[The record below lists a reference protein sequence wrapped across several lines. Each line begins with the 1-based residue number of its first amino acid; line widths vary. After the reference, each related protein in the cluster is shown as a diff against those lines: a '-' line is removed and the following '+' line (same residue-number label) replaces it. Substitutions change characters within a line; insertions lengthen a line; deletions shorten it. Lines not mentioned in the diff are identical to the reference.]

1 MFVRRLVQ
9 VCLTIIVAA
18 VAVPAAAQDGSFYGS
33 VFGGVSFARDSDIA
47 VRVPGPQ
54 RISGEMEFDTGWL
67 AGVAGGYGWAN
78 GFAVEGEYSF
88 TRNGLDQEHLN
99 NIGTIGVDGEIDT
112 QAVMINGYYRF
123 DTGTG
128 FTPYIGAGAGVGFMK
143 VSALADG
150 NTTRFRANDTQFA
163 YQAIAGLSYA
173 FTSNV
178 RLGVE
183 YRFFGVTEPTFS
195 DNPDG
200 NGSVST
206 DIKRQNQ
213 NVLMKLSYSFN

>member
-1 MFVRRLVQ
+1 MAFRRFFQ
-9 VCLTIIVAA
+9 ICLMVAA
-18 VAVPAAAQDGSFYGS
+18 VAAASPAQAQDQGIYGS
-33 VFGGVSFARDSDIA
+33 VFGGASFARDSDID
-47 VRVPGPQ
+47 VSVPGPQ
-54 RISGEMEFDTGWL
+54 FISGEMEFDTGWL

-78 GFAVEGEYSF
+78 GLAVEGEYSF
-88 TRNGLDQEHLN
+88 TRNGLDQEHLK
-99 NIGTIGVDGEIDT
+99 NIGTLGVDGEIDT

-150 NTTRFRANDTQFA
+150 STTRFRANDTQFA

-173 FTSNV
+173 FTPNV

-200 NGSVST
+200 NGTVST

-213 NVLMKLSYSFN
+213 NVVLKLSYSFN

>member
-1 MFVRRLVQ
+1 MALCRLVQ
-9 VCLTIIVAA
+9 ICLAIVVAA
-18 VAVPAAAQDGSFYGS
+18 AALPAQAAEQGFYGS

-78 GFAVEGEYSF
+78 GLAIEGEYSF
-88 TRNGLDQEHLN
+88 TRNGLDQEQLN
-99 NIGTIGVDGEIDT
+99 NIGTIDVDGEVDT

-128 FTPYIGAGAGVGFMK
+128 FTPYLGAGAGVGFMK

-163 YQAIAGLSYA
+163 YQAIAGIAYA
-173 FTSNV
+173 ITSNV

-183 YRFFGVTEPTFS
+183 YRFFGVTTPTFS

-200 NGSVST
+200 NGAVST
-206 DIKRQNQ
+206 DIDRQNQ
-213 NVLMKLSYSFN
+213 NVLMKLTYTFN